1 MLKNDYMK
9 EVENSL
15 RILKMDVDK
24 SLADKDIELAKTLI
38 NKQFRALIGLDID
51 TISTLSFNTI
61 KNMLSKENQYN
72 AEKFIALGEL
82 LKLEG
87 IVSEKENDIA
97 LKVFYY
103 KKVIEAFNEGY
114 EEDNSIDKKFLT
126 ESIDVIEDLK
136 LYDIGI
142 KYEKYI
148 FRIYELLGKF
158 DKAEDMLFQIIDES
172 NKDKSIISEGIAF
185 YNRLKELSNKDLE
198 DGNLSL
204 EEVRESY
211 NELKRL

>member
-15 RILKMDVDK
+15 RILKVDVDK
-24 SLADKDIELAKTLI
+24 RLADKDIELAKALI

>member
-24 SLADKDIELAKTLI
+24 SLADKDIELAKALI

>member
-1 MLKNDYMK
+1 MK

-24 SLADKDIELAKTLI
+24 SLADKDIELAKALI